1 MINLFNPTIQGFYE
15 ALLVAFLLGIV
26 HGVTPDE
33 HTWPIT
39 FSYAVGTTNK
49 IGGAKAGLIFSV
61 GFTIQRALMSEIA
74 FFALAP
80 IFFLPYYDGIIYIIV
95 GSVMALSGFYIMKKL
110 RYPHFHLFERILG
123 NKLKIHKEH
132 SHGQELEYEHK
143 VNPLESEEHED
154 YRPIP
159 LRLAF
164 VHGLIA
170 GFGFG
175 AFALILFTVIS
186 PSMPNAYL
194 GWLPGALFGL
204 GTMTMQ
210 VLFGTVFATWITR
223 VKKLSKEGLSFVA
236 RGISSY
242 VLSYGGL
249 AFVVAGAITVAFP
262 KLFDYAIV
270 TPIYVHNLHNLG
282 IGFFLVIISVVI
294 IGYIGYKVNMNKAI
308 RKGLINIE
316 KG

>member
-1 MINLFNPTIQGFYE
+1 VINLFNPTIQGFYD

-26 HGVTPDE
+26 HGITPDE

-49 IGGAKAGLIFSV
+49 RGGAKAGLIFST
-61 GFTIQRALMSEIA
+61 GFTVQRALLSEIA

-80 IFFLPYYDGIIYIIV
+80 VFFLPYYDGIIYIVV

-110 RYPHFHLFERILG
+110 KYPHFHFFERILG
-123 NKLKIHKEH
+123 NKLRIHTPH

-143 VNPLESEEHED
+143 INPLESEAEED
-154 YRPIP
+154 YRPVP
-159 LRLAF
+159 LKLAF

-186 PSMPNAYL
+186 PSMPNAYVA
-194 GWLPGALFGL
+194 WLPGALFGL
-204 GTMTMQ
+204 GTMAMQ
-210 VLFGTVFATWITR
+210 VLFGTVFAAWITK
-223 VKKLSKEGLSFVA
+223 VKKLTNEGLSFVA

-242 VLSYGGL
+242 VLAYGGL
-249 AFVVAGAITVAFP
+249 AFVFAGISTIIYP

-282 IGFFLVIISVVI
+282 IGFFLVIISVIV
-294 IGYIGYKVNMNKAI
+294 IGYIGYKVNLRKAI
-308 RKGLINIE
+308 KKGLIVT
-316 KG
+316 

>member
-1 MINLFNPTIQGFYE
+1 VINLFNPAIQGFYD

-26 HGVTPDE
+26 HGITPDE

-39 FSYAVGTTNK
+39 FSYAVGTTSRK
-49 IGGAKAGLIFSV
+49 GGAKAGLIFST

-80 IFFLPYYDGIIYIIV
+80 VFFLPYYDGIIYIIV

-110 RYPHFHLFERILG
+110 KYPHFHFFEKILG
-123 NKLKIHKEH
+123 NKLKIHKPH

-143 VNPLESEEHED
+143 INPLESETEED

-159 LRLAF
+159 LKLAF

-186 PSMPNAYL
+186 PSMPNAYVA
-194 GWLPGALFGL
+194 WLPGALFGL
-204 GTMTMQ
+204 GTMAMQ
-210 VLFGTVFATWITR
+210 VLFGTVFAAWIIK
-223 VKKLSKEGLSFVA
+223 VKKLTNEGLSFVA

-242 VLSYGGL
+242 VLAYGGL
-249 AFVVAGAITVAFP
+249 AFAFAGISTIIYP

-282 IGFFLVIISVVI
+282 IGFFLVIISVIV
-294 IGYIGYKVNMNKAI
+294 IGYIGYKVNLRKAI
-308 RKGLINIE
+308 KKGLTTT
-316 KG
+316 